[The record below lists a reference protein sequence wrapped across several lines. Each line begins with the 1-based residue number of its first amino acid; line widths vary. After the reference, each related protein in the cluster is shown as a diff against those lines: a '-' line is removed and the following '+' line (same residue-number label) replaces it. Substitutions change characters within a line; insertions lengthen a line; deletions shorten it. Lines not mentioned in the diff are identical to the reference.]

1 MKKINGILL
10 PKAVL
15 YHREFPSL
23 NRMKKK
29 WQDKKRIIKTTMSPL
44 FFLKQFCAEIANT
57 AWDNQFGE
65 KSRLLKKY
73 LTLLMKVP
81 VVL

>member
-1 MKKINGILL
+1 MKKMNGILL

-23 NRMKKK
+23 NRIKKKIKKK

-44 FFLKQFCAEIANT
+44 FF
-57 AWDNQFGE
+57 
-65 KSRLLKKY
+65 
-73 LTLLMKVP
+73 
-81 VVL
+81 